1 MDDILWGKI
10 NFQQR
15 IGSFM
20 TTKSTI
26 QNYEKNLHYTV
37 DKFKSWLD
45 TVEDKISEY
54 EDING
59 KFSKY
64 STAPTEQ
71 SMSEKQDSVKGI
83 SDCILGRQETGAKQ
97 HLKIELMAKS
107 SIN

>member
-1 MDDILWGKI
+1 MGKMGKI

-20 TTKSTI
+20 TTKSTV
-26 QNYEKNLHYTV
+26 QNYENLYYIV
-37 DKFKSWLD
+37 DKFKSRLD
-45 TVEDKISEY
+45 TVGDKISEY

-71 SMSEKQDSVKGI
+71 
-83 SDCILGRQETGAKQ
+83 R
-97 HLKIELMAKS
+97 
-107 SIN
+107 